1 MIRWQNMEVPLVGG
15 LDVGSDPRAVES
27 PRLLQADNVVFDDGG
42 GLQPRKPYS
51 ALPVPPGG
59 KAIRRLSTYRDEL
72 LCWTEDTLWSWS
84 PAANAWQSRGPH
96 VSPTVCETVRGSTPE
111 EQPFADRA
119 QIGNTVV
126 MVWGDA
132 SAHKIL
138 AFDAV
143 SGAALYGPEGHGGD
157 GIARP
162 RVVALASK
170 FLILTEGTPG
180 GELFGLLA
188 AADNVAAD
196 LAAGLSF
203 SISGAN
209 TGLQYDVAV
218 VNNVAY
224 VAYQHTVTTSYGIAS
239 VTEAQVVNGQLEAR
253 TCDGPIAIAGRGT
266 DTLCVLRAEGT
277 NIDGDLFSGLT
288 AGTVGTVVGT
298 FASPLN
304 QLTGAF
310 KSVADGGEF
319 RCHAFWSAAESV
331 TNGDFDLKTNYIDTA
346 ASVGTQSVFVKRLGV
361 ASHAFDRDG
370 SVYVWTAFAGESGTA
385 GMDEPIGFR
394 AALQN
399 SYFLYD
405 ADGDLIAKAVSQSAG
420 GFGQL
425 TGHLPGVQ
433 GIGGDRY
440 GWAGVRRMIIPLA
453 DATESGQ
460 KQTGYAA
467 RSPVDIVLSFDT
479 FEGRRTAEI
488 GRTLY
493 VAGGQILQYDGL
505 SLVELGWH
513 IFPWFFSDAFV
524 GGGALELGQRVY
536 KMTVAWDN
544 AAGELDRS
552 TTATHGSNT
561 PTSDNSEIQL
571 SGMIPISVTRKTG
584 TQVDAAFEIWRT
596 EKNPPI
602 GAPFYLATDKDPA
615 NDTGDNRYILNTPTA
630 ATISTF
636 DDNMTDA
643 VLRTKEANAENGSV
657 LEVVAPP
664 AASIIYADDERVYL
678 AGVAGDPN
686 RIWYS
691 KTRQLDTVVGFN
703 DFLSIELPSDG
714 GPITA
719 LAELNGTLV
728 AFERSAVYILP
739 GIGFDNASGGSNFGP
754 PQRVSADV
762 GAVSQ
767 EATVI
772 TPVGV
777 IFKSSK
783 GWHLLDRGFTV
794 QYIGQTV
801 EGFDAE
807 TIVAMHVLEERHEVR
822 ALSAE
827 RLLVF
832 NSKVGQWSSW
842 TVTGGVSAVV
852 WRGKYHYASSD
863 GVFAE
868 RDDFASGVD
877 YGLDATLAW
886 IKPGGLNAHA
896 AVKRFEVLGEYRSEH
911 ELRVRVAYDYDDTV
925 VDDKAHRPVGTV
937 PGAPLRVRHG
947 FQKHKV
953 SAVKIRLTA
962 QAVGFAAPPTGEA
975 LRLTGIGL
983 RVGTHGGLRRLPAVQ
998 SQ

>member
-51 ALPVPPGG
+51 PLPVPPGG
-59 KAIRRLSTYRDEL
+59 KQIRRLATYRDEL
-72 LCWTEDTLWSWS
+72 LCFTEDTLWSWS
-84 PAANAWQSRGPH
+84 PASNAWQSRGSH
-96 VSPTVCETVRGSTPE
+96 VAPIVTETVRGATPE
-111 EQPFADRA
+111 EQPFVDRA
-119 QIGNTVV
+119 EVGGVV
-126 MVWGDA
+126 LMAWGDA
-132 SAHKIL
+132 TSYRLL
-138 AFDAV
+138 AVDAE
-143 SGAALYGPEGHGGD
+143 SGAVLFGPALHNGD
-157 GIARP
+157 GDRRI
-162 RVVALASK
+162 RVVSMDSV
-170 FLILTEGTPG
+170 FLLLNEDSN
-180 GELFGLLA
+180 GELFGLIANPATL
-188 AADNVAAD
+188 AAD
-196 LAAGLSF
+196 LNAGLSF
-203 SISGAN
+203 TVSNAN
-209 TGLQYDVAV
+209 TNSQYDVSV
-218 VNNVAY
+218 TNDTAY
-224 VAYQHTVTTSYGIAS
+224 VAWQHTVTTSYGIAS
-239 VTEAQVVNGQLEAR
+239 VSSAGAVSRQLEAR
-253 TCDGPIAIAGRGT
+253 TCDGPIAIAAQGT
-266 DTLCVLRAEGT
+266 DVCVLRAEGT
-277 NIDGDLFSGLT
+277 NIDGDLFTGLT

-298 FASPLN
+298 FTAPLN

-319 RCHAFWSAAESV
+319 RCQAFWSAAESV
-331 TNGDFDLKTNYIDTA
+331 TNGHFELKSNYIDTA
-346 ASVGTQSVFVKRLGV
+346 AATGTEALFLKRMGV
-361 ASHAFDRDG
+361 ASHAFDREG
-370 SVYVWTAFAGESGTA
+370 EVYFWVAFAGESGTA

-394 AALQN
+394 AQLQN
-399 SYFLYD
+399 SYFLYSS
-405 ADGDLIAKAVSQSAG
+405 AGELIAKAVAQSAG
-420 GFGQL
+420 GFGQI

-433 GIGGDRY
+433 DIGSDRY
-440 GWAGVRRMIIPLA
+440 GWGAVRRMIIPLA
-453 DATESGQ
+453 DASDSAQ

-467 RSPVDIVLSFDT
+467 RSPVDVVLSFDT
-479 FEGRRTAEI
+479 AEGRRTAEI

-493 VAGGQILQYDGL
+493 IAGGQVLQYDGL
-505 SLVELGWH
+505 NLTELGWH
-513 IFPWFFSDAFV
+513 VFPWFFSDAFV
-524 GGGALELGQRVY
+524 GGGALALGQRVY

-561 PTSDNSEIQL
+561 PSSDNSEIQL
-571 SGMIPISVTRKTG
+571 SGIIPISVTRKTG
-584 TQVDAAFEIWRT
+584 TQLDAAFEIWRT
-596 EKNPPI
+596 EKNPPV

-615 NDTGDNRYILNTPTA
+615 NTAGDNRYILNDPTA

-636 DDNMTDA
+636 DDNMPDA
-643 VLRTKEANAENGSV
+643 TLRTKEANPENGSI
-657 LEVVAPP
+657 LEAVAPP
-664 AASIIYADDERVYL
+664 PATIVYADDERVYL

-686 RIWYS
+686 RVWYS
-691 KTRQLDTVVGFN
+691 KTRELDTVVGFN
-703 DFLSIELPSDG
+703 GFLSLELPSDG

-719 LAELNGTLV
+719 LSELNGTLI
-728 AFERSAVYILP
+728 AFERSAIYILP
-739 GIGFDNASGGSNFGP
+739 GIGFGNDSSGQNFGP
-754 PQRVSADV
+754 PQRISADV

-772 TPVGV
+772 TPIGV
-777 IFKSSK
+777 VFKSSK

-794 QYIGQTV
+794 QYMGQNV

-827 RLLVF
+827 RMLVF
-832 NSKVGQWSSW
+832 NTKIGQWSSW
-842 TVTGGVSAVV
+842 TIVGGVSAVV

-896 AVKRFEVLGEYRSEH
+896 AVKRFEVLGEYRSDH
-911 ELRVRVAYDYDDTV
+911 ELRVRVSYDFDDAV
-925 VDDKAHRPVGTV
+925 VDDKVHRPIGTT
-937 PGAPLRVRHG
+937 PGQPLRVRHG

-962 QAVGFAAPPTGEA
+962 QAVGFAGPPDGEA

-983 RVGTHGGLRRLPAVQ
+983 RVGTRGGLRRLPAVQ
-998 SQ
+998 TQ